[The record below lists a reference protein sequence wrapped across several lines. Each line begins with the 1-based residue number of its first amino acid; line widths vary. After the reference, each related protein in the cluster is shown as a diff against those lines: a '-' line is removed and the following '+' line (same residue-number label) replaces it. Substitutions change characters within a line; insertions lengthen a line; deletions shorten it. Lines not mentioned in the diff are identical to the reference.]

1 MNSQR
6 LFRFLLPTAI
16 SALTVMAQTGSGTV
30 RGVVTDASSAVVA
43 GAAVSITHTDT
54 MRKYSTTANEAGFF
68 VFPPVQPGNYEII
81 ATSPGMETWK
91 GAFLL
96 AVGQT
101 AEIRSALKI
110 GAVTTQLSV
119 GDAAPL
125 LTTTEAT
132 ISRNLERARIEQL
145 PIDGRSI
152 ANLVLLSTPGLVG
165 GQDGA
170 INPINTGLRDAVEL
184 YQDGAV
190 KKNRDVG
197 DWAGRLPGVDSVQ
210 ELRVETSLSSAKFDR
225 PGSVILSTRSGTNSV
240 HGSLFET
247 NRNSGMGVAR
257 RRQDFFAKP
266 PHYVRN
272 EFGGSV
278 GGPVFVPK
286 IYNGKNRTFF
296 FTSYE
301 LLRQVSASTSSTTM
315 PTMAMRNGDYSG
327 LVDSLGRLTVI
338 YDPLSTGPGPTWTR
352 TPFPNNTIPS
362 VLESPNAK
370 YLYSIMPAPTFP
382 NVNPNIGNNYFGLLS
397 NGTSDYM
404 STSRIDQRIGDRDQ
418 VFGRFSLD
426 RDRNTN
432 GLNGV
437 AALSGPLNQVYNYY
451 GD

>member
-1 MNSQR
+1 MIAR
-6 LFRFLLPTAI
+6 L
-16 SALTVMAQTGSGTV
+16 
-30 RGVVTDASSAVVA
+30 
-43 GAAVSITHTDT
+43 
-54 MRKYSTTANEAGFF
+54 
-68 VFPPVQPGNYEII
+68 
-81 ATSPGMETWK
+81 
-91 GAFLL
+91 
-96 AVGQT
+96 
-101 AEIRSALKI
+101 IRW
-110 GAVTTQLSV
+110 
-119 GDAAPL
+119 
-125 LTTTEAT
+125 
-132 ISRNLERARIEQL
+132 
-145 PIDGRSI
+145 SI
-152 ANLVLLSTPGLVG
+152 ANRFLVLLSTPGLVG

-210 ELRVETSLSSAKFDR
+210 ELRVETSLSSAQFDR

-327 LVDSLGRLTVI
+327 LVDSLGRLTTI
-338 YDPLSTGPGPTWTR
+338 LSR
-352 TPFPNNTIPS
+352 
-362 VLESPNAK
+362 
-370 YLYSIMPAPTFP
+370 
-382 NVNPNIGNNYFGLLS
+382 
-397 NGTSDYM
+397 
-404 STSRIDQRIGDRDQ
+404 
-418 VFGRFSLD
+418 
-426 RDRNTN
+426 
-432 GLNGV
+432 
-437 AALSGPLNQVYNYY
+437 AALRFRPPPCTMASRTVSRPVIG
-451 GD
+451 